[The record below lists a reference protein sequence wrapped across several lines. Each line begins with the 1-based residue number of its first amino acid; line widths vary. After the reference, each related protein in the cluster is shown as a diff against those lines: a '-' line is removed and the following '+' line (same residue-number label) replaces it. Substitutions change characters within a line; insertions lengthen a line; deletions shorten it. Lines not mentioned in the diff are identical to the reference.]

1 MVKVSGGNNVK
12 RFGPVIKPESVTI
25 RSILQE
31 NDLDDSGRTVWAL
44 NGATLAASDFDSTLG
59 ELAVGSTATLRA
71 VTKADNA

>member
-12 RFGPVIKPESVTI
+12 RFGPVIKPDTATI

-31 NDLDDSGRTVWAL
+31 NDMDDSGRTVWTL
-44 NGATLAASDFDSTLG
+44 NGATLAASDFDSTLAQLG
-59 ELAVGSTATLRA
+59 VGSTAALRA

>member
-12 RFGPVIKPESVTI
+12 RFGPVIKADNVTV

-31 NDLDDSGRTVWAL
+31 NDLDDSGATKWTL
-44 NGATLAASDFDSTLG
+44 NGATLSAADFDCTLAQLG
-59 ELAVGSTATLRA
+59 VGATATFRA

>member
-12 RFGPVIKPESVTI
+12 RFGPVIKPESVTV

-31 NDLDDSGRTVWAL
+31 NDFDDTGRTVWAL
-44 NGATLAASDFDSTLG
+44 NGATLSAADYDSTLAQLG
-59 ELAVGSTATLRA
+59 VNGVASLRA

>member
-12 RFGPVIKPESVTI
+12 RFGPVIKNDNVTV

-31 NDLDDSGRTVWAL
+31 NGMDDSGSTVWAL
-44 NGATLAASDFDSTLG
+44 NGATLGAADFDSTLAQLG
-59 ELAVGSTATLRA
+59 VGSIATLRA